1 MRNIWI
7 VIKHEVKTVL
17 RKRSFWILSFIVP
30 VLLLG
35 FQGYAV
41 LQDNDISIGGED
53 EASAEEESGSDE
65 ITIIGLVDNSGLITE
80 IPDGIPSGKFLLL
93 DGVDEARASLDAG
106 EIEQYVVLPED
117 YIGSGE
123 ITIYDKDFQLMQAGD
138 TGVAFG
144 SANEWMLPEI
154 INYNLIGD
162 ESLSMVVFNPTP
174 GNLVRQHALNP
185 PEESSAESEALA
197 EFTSVAIPYVYYF
210 ILIIVSGY
218 ILQSVTSEKENRTV
232 EVILVSLQPD
242 ELMSGKLLGM
252 TFVALI
258 QLLVWGAGASLIL
271 NQGSRLLDVSG
282 LSFTPA
288 FFIVA
293 IVFLLLGYLLYA
305 SVMAAAGALANSA
318 REASQVTWLLVIPLL
333 PTLMFGRFFV
343 EDPDS
348 VLAIFLSLF
357 PFSSPSAMVTRMA
370 VGSVPA
376 WQVLFSLFLLLIT
389 VYVVLMMATR
399 FFQPQN
405 LLSQAQFSWRRL
417 ATGWREK

>member
-41 LQDNDISIGGED
+41 LQENDISIGGED

-242 ELMSGKLLGM
+242 ELMTGKLLGM

-258 QLLVWGAGASLIL
+258 QLAVWGAGASLIL
-271 NQGSRLLDVSG
+271 NQGSRFLDVSG

-305 SVMAAAGALANSA
+305 SVMAAAGALANTA
-318 REASQVTWLLVIPLL
+318 REASQVTWLLIIPLM
-333 PTLMFGRFFV
+333 PTLMFGRLFV
-343 EDPDS
+343 EDPHS

-376 WQVLFSLFLLLIT
+376 WQVLLSLFLLLVT

-405 LLSQAQFSWRRL
+405 LLSQAEFSWRRL
-417 ATGWREK
+417 ATAWREK

>member
-117 YIGSGE
+117 YIDSGE

-242 ELMSGKLLGM
+242 ELMTGKLLGM

-258 QLLVWGAGASLIL
+258 QLAVWGAGASLIL
-271 NQGSRLLDVSG
+271 NQGSRFLDVSG

-305 SVMAAAGALANSA
+305 SVMAAAGALANTA
-318 REASQVTWLLVIPLL
+318 REASQVTWLLIIPLM
-333 PTLMFGRFFV
+333 PTLMFGRLFV

-376 WQVLFSLFLLLIT
+376 WQVLLSLFLLLVT

-405 LLSQAQFSWRRL
+405 LLSQAEFSWRRL
-417 ATGWREK
+417 ATAWREK

>member
-1 MRNIWI
+1 
-7 VIKHEVKTVL
+7 
-17 RKRSFWILSFIVP
+17 LSFIVP